1 MEPLSIIA
9 IGAAVGGA
17 AGKFVEKAWDS
28 GEKWIITYFKDH
40 KEIAQKK
47 ATENSMDFLNELA
60 MKIKNLEDSHQITKE
75 KIDSAQDHPDFSI
88 LLQKALITSS
98 QTEDKEKH
106 KILAKIVS
114 ERMKSDP
121 ETIISLSSKIACD
134 AISFATNNQL
144 MILGLAVNFF
154 GIRPNFYNQADFLTQ
169 EKFQENVDKYL
180 TIRLKPY
187 QNILI
192 RQLDISHLESI
203 SCLKNNSF
211 ISRGYEGLF
220 DHKNLKYDWEKM
232 KDKELNEFIKKI
244 WSQGFANIELTT
256 VGQIIGVSVSDL
268 VSNTNTLLKEWE

>member
-1 MEPLSIIA
+1 MEPLSVIA

-28 GEKWIITYFKDH
+28 GEKWITTYFKYH
-40 KEIAQKK
+40 KEVAQIQ

-60 MKIKNLEDSHQITKE
+60 KKIKNLEDSHQITKE

-98 QTEDKEKH
+98 QTEDKDKH

-114 ERMKSDP
+114 ERMKSNP
-121 ETIISLSSKIACD
+121 ETILSLSSKMACD

-154 GIRPNFYNQADFLTQ
+154 GIRPNFYNQANIFTQ
-169 EKFQENVDKYL
+169 EQFQENVDNYL
-180 TIRLKPY
+180 IIRLKPY
-187 QNILI
+187 QNIFI
-192 RQLDISHLESI
+192 REIDIAHLESL
-203 SCLKNNSF
+203 SCLKNTSF
-211 ISRGYEGLF
+211 FSRGYEGIF
-220 DHKNLKYDWEKM
+220 DHNNLKYDLEKM
-232 KDKELNEFIKKI
+232 KNIQLKEFIKNI

-268 VSNTNTLLKEWE
+268 VSNTNTSMMGWE